1 MVSLLRGHLW
11 RFSLYLCLLR
21 QVTCYVVPPANLR
34 GALYAEWAHYHW
46 VWLSS
51 DRANQSSMMQYAQDY
66 LDHGIQVGAV
76 DLDMGWSTANG
87 DFNFDTTKYPNATE
101 MVEFFHSK
109 GIRVILWVTSA
120 VDTDSPNFQ
129 EAYDNGYFIR
139 DIFGKQSLFKWWH
152 GTGGLLDYTNEEAV
166 QWWHGQIDQVLSLGI
181 DGWKCDGT
189 DVFIVKLVVPIGK
202 GGVVTRK
209 EYSDAYYGDFFD
221 YTRAKL
227 GDDRLIMSRPVD
239 GYDFIF
245 LDWSPQRVVFSGWVG
260 DEDPTFDGLVQA
272 LKRYLQSAWAG
283 YPNFGSDIGGYRTGN
298 GTLGRTKELFLRW
311 SQLGAFSPLMENG
324 GEVEHRPWMFDNNNQ
339 TLDIYKMFVDTHYQ
353 LVDYLLTTGTEAFE
367 TNTSSITPLAK
378 HSSFID
384 KLIDDFNPDTYN
396 YLLGPNILVAPITS
410 NDSTVNIT
418 FPVGSSWIYWWDHSK
433 VYQGGSALQ
442 LTAVPLEEFPV
453 FFKNG
458 TFLPLRVTPGMPLL
472 GEAGFAG
479 HLCWLLHS
487 PSMTSPHASHSSHI
501 RQHQGPGITATYWWL
516 DPGCIAIEISAHP
529 LVNSIVHLTGLE
541 SHVVRVHTLTAEG
554 GWKPVGEATSLEDVR
569 GVAPAYWHPVG
580 GTSSVFLYP
589 GPSGEEG
596 HRMDVCFEI

>member
-1 MVSLLRGHLW
+1 MSAELVN
-11 RFSLYLCLLR
+11 
-21 QVTCYVVPPANLR
+21 CYVVPPADLR
-34 GALYAEWAHYHW
+34 SALYAEWAHYHW

-76 DLDMGWSTANG
+76 DLDSGWSTGYNN
-87 DFNFDTTKYPNATE
+87 FIFDTTKYPNASE

-109 GIRVILWVTSA
+109 GIRVILWVTSM
-120 VDTDSPNFQ
+120 VDTDSSNYQ

-166 QWWHGQIDQVLSLGI
+166 QWWHGQIDQVLSMGI
-181 DGWKCDGT
+181 DGWK
-189 DVFIVKLVVPIGK
+189 
-202 GGVVTRK
+202 
-209 EYSDAYYGDFFD
+209 
-221 YTRAKL
+221 
-227 GDDRLIMSRPVD
+227 
-239 GYDFIF
+239 
-245 LDWSPQRVVFSGWVG
+245 PQRVVFSGSEEV
-260 DEDPTFDGLVQA
+260 PPVC
-272 LKRYLQSAWAG
+272 
-283 YPNFGSDIGGYRTGN
+283 
-298 GTLGRTKELFLRW
+298 LGRL
-311 SQLGAFSPLMENG
+311 SQLWFR
-324 GEVEHRPWMFDNNNQ
+324 HRRLPYRQWNSREDKGTVPTLVTAWSILTSHGKWRKQGTSTVDVDDSNQ

-410 NDSTVNIT
+410 NDSTANIT

-433 VYQGGSALQ
+433 VYQGGSTLQ

-589 GPSGEEG
+589 GPSREEG
-596 HRMDVCFEI
+596 HRMDVCFGI